1 MVVKTMF
8 NEQDFFL
15 HAAWA
20 DDEAGTN
27 LSLEESSNALF
38 IGRYTDQSSD
48 ESTDPAKY
56 IWQEIER
63 SDDDPGSFDDIEER
77 LEELEDMA
85 DDLSADTE
93 INSMDITLTQGNADT
108 EIGNVNL
115 LVSTNQ
121 GITGWSASGNLTLSE
136 N

>member
-108 EIGNVNL
+108 
-115 LVSTNQ
+115 
-121 GITGWSASGNLTLSE
+121 
-136 N
+136 

>member
-48 ESTDPAKY
+48 EIRDRILDILAFAGRLSRIRINQYDFIRNSLCNQRT
-56 IWQEIER
+56 QHMR
-63 SDDDPGSFDDIEER
+63 SNV
-77 LEELEDMA
+77 
-85 DDLSADTE
+85 T
-93 INSMDITLTQGNADT
+93 NSDNS
-108 EIGNVNL
+108 NF
-115 LVSTNQ
+115 SRFHP
-121 GITGWSASGNLTLSE
+121 
-136 N
+136 